1 MRRLK
6 PRKAVT
12 AVLKRKDGYVLVYV
26 LLVVILLGIF
36 ALTISSTA
44 LRNLKSQQNS
54 IDQMQAQYEAEGQIE
69 LFWAKASE
77 WVINS
82 EADSD
87 AVTICVNYKNYI
99 ENSAAKGNKYLQ
111 VLEVTDKQEKDDTFG
126 LVIKVVGY
134 SKDKSAAVEAVIYA
148 QLGTFTGT
156 ESGKKYTLSSKVT
169 LSYDSY
175 KSVDP
180 NTVKLPTG
188 EGGTS

>member
-1 MRRLK
+1 M
-6 PRKAVT
+6 
-12 AVLKRKDGYVLVYV
+12 LKRKDGYVLVYV